1 MPSTQSKAGSMSKK
15 NDPVSAKTEVPLED
29 RVPTGMKIGYGIG
42 DFGANLVFLATLFYV
57 LYYFTDV
64 LGIPPETAG
73 IIVLASKF
81 WDASID
87 PVMGNISDR
96 TRSRWGKKRP
106 YLLFGS
112 VPVGIAVFLLFYTPD
127 FSKLSGSVLEYR
139 IVWALITYILFCTA
153 IAIVNVPYAALTAAM
168 TRDSHERS
176 VITGYRMT
184 FGIIGTLVAAGATLP
199 LVGAFG
205 AGNPVLGFRTVG
217 LIYGV
222 LIALATLVAFFATK
236 ERVLSLEEQRHKTPT
251 KDTIG
256 AVLKNRPFIVLL
268 LATLMFM
275 IGMNTVAA
283 VVTYYFKY
291 NLDAEKLVAVANL
304 CIFIPALLSLPLFVF
319 IGKKVSKKF
328 AYNLGMGL
336 VAIMLMFVFF
346 FGEKNLYLTFAFLVI
361 AGIGLCTNWLS
372 PWAMIPDTVEY
383 SEWKLGIRQEG
394 ILYGIFFF
402 VFKFGAAVAGFL
414 VGKVLDL
421 TGYVANQPQT
431 ETALMGIRS
440 LLTLFPFVFIIAGVV
455 ILSFFPIDAR
465 THRRMVEEIRA
476 RKHDGMHLGERPQ

>member
-1 MPSTQSKAGSMSKK
+1 MNKK
-15 NDPVSAKTEVPLED
+15 NDPVKTKTEVSPED
-29 RVPTGMKIGYGIG
+29 RVPLRMKIGYGIG
-42 DFGANLVFLATLFYV
+42 DLGANLVFLTTLFYV

-106 YLLFGS
+106 FLLFGA

-127 FSKLSGSVLEYR
+127 FTRLTGGTVDYR
-139 IVWALITYILFCTA
+139 IVWALVTYILFCTA

-176 VITGYRMT
+176 VITGFRMT

-205 AGNPVLGFRTVG
+205 GGDQVIGFRTVG
-217 LIYGV
+217 LIYGA
-222 LIALATLVAFFATK
+222 LIAIATLVAFIATK
-236 ERVLSLEEQRHKTPT
+236 ERVLTLEEQKHKITV
-251 KDTIG
+251 KETIR
-256 AVLKNRPFIVLL
+256 AVVANRPFILL
-268 LATLMFM
+268 LIATLMFM

-291 NLDAEKLVAVANL
+291 NLNAENLVAVANL

-319 IGKKVSKKF
+319 IGKRVSKKF
-328 AYNLGMGL
+328 AYNLGMGI
-336 VAIMLMFVFF
+336 VAVMLLLIFF
-346 FGEKNLYLTFAFLVI
+346 FGEKNIYLTFAFLMV

-372 PWAMIPDTVEY
+372 PWAIVPDTVEY
-383 SEWKLGIRQEG
+383 SEWKLGIREEG

-402 VFKFGAAVAGFL
+402 VFKFGAAVAGFF
-414 VGKVLDL
+414 VGKVL
-421 TGYVANQPQT
+421 
-431 ETALMGIRS
+431 ALDGIRRQPGANGGGADGDS
-440 LLTLFPFVFIIAGVV
+440 LAPHGLPVRFHGRGDRDTVV
-455 ILSFFPIDAR
+455 LPDRCRHAP
-465 THRRMVEEIRA
+465 A
-476 RKHDGMHLGERPQ
+476 YD

>member
-1 MPSTQSKAGSMSKK
+1 MNEKK
-15 NDPVSAKTEVPLED
+15 DIERERLQVSPED
-29 RVPTGMKIGYGIG
+29 RVPLGMKLGYGIG
-42 DFGANLVFLATLFYV
+42 DLGANLVFLATLFYA
-57 LYYFTDV
+57 LYYFTDI

-96 TRSRWGKKRP
+96 TRSRWGRKRP
-106 YLLFGS
+106 FLLFGA
-112 VPVGIAVFLLFYTPD
+112 VPVGITVFLLFYTPD
-127 FSKLSGSVLEYR
+127 FTRLTGGVVDYR
-139 IVWALITYILFCTA
+139 IVWALVTYILFCTA

-184 FGIIGTLVAAGATLP
+184 FGIIGTLIAAGATLP
-199 LVGAFG
+199 LVGLFG
-205 AGNPVLGFRTVG
+205 GGNQVLGFRTVG
-217 LIYGV
+217 LIYGAV
-222 LIALATLVAFFATK
+222 IAVATLVAFFATK
-236 ERVLSLEEQRHKTPT
+236 ERVLSLEEQGHKTPT
-251 KDTIG
+251 KDTIH
-256 AVLKNRPFIVLL
+256 AVLKNRPFILL
-268 LATLMFM
+268 LVATLMFM

-291 NLDAEKLVAVANL
+291 NLNAEKLVAVANL

-336 VAIMLMFVFF
+336 VAIMLLFLFF
-346 FGEKNLYLTFAFLVI
+346 FGEKSLYLTFGFLVV

-372 PWAMIPDTVEY
+372 PWAIIPDTVEY

-421 TGYVANQPQT
+421 TGYVANQAQT
-431 ETALMGIRS
+431 EAALMGIRS
-440 LLTLFPFVFIIAGVV
+440 LLTIFPFVFIVAGIV

-476 RKHDGMHLGERPQ
+476 RKP

>member
-1 MPSTQSKAGSMSKK
+1 MKRE
-15 NDPVSAKTEVPLED
+15 NDPEKTKMEVSPED
-29 RVPTGMKIGYGIG
+29 RVPLRMKIGYGIG
-42 DFGANLVFLATLFYV
+42 DLGANLVFLATLFYV

-106 YLLFGS
+106 FLLFGA

-127 FSKLSGSVLEYR
+127 FTRLTGGVVDYR
-139 IVWALITYILFCTA
+139 IVWALVTYILFCTA

-168 TRDSHERS
+168 THDSHERA
-176 VITGYRMT
+176 VITGFRMT
-184 FGIIGTLVAAGATLP
+184 FGIIGTLIAAGATLP

-205 AGNPVLGFRTVG
+205 GGDPVIGFRTVG
-217 LIYGV
+217 LLYGV

-236 ERVLSLEEQRHKTPT
+236 ERVLTLAEQRHKTPI
-251 KDTIG
+251 KETIN
-256 AVLKNRPFIVLL
+256 AVLKNRPFMVLL
-268 LATLMFM
+268 IATLMFM

-291 NLDAEKLVAVANL
+291 NLNAENLVAVANL

-319 IGKKVSKKF
+319 IGKRVSKKF
-328 AYNLGMGL
+328 AYNLGMGI
-336 VAIMLMFVFF
+336 VAAMLLLIFF
-346 FGEKNLYLTFAFLVI
+346 FGEKNIYLTFAFLVV

-372 PWAMIPDTVEY
+372 PWAIIPDTVEY
-383 SEWKLGIRQEG
+383 SEWKLGIREEG

-414 VGKVLDL
+414 VGKVLAL
-421 TGYVANQPQT
+421 SGYVANQAQT
-431 ETALMGIRS
+431 EAALMGIRS
-440 LLTLFPFVFIIAGVV
+440 LLTVFPFVFMAAGIV
-455 ILSFFPIDAR
+455 ILSFYPIDAAM
-465 THRRMVEEIRA
+465 HRHMIDQIRA
-476 RKHDGMHLGERPQ
+476 KKK